1 MSLVLRPGYFFTLMF
16 SSALVGAGLVPVI
29 APGLFNLPFLA
40 GGTILCAGLVCGI
53 GLVLRWPTVR
63 TMTLT
68 YLALL
73 LLLSAGSM
81 LLHSAQTAV
90 SWMVLG
96 CVYLILLTV
105 FLKSRMIRRYLDV
118 Q

>member
-1 MSLVLRPGYFFTLMF
+1 MTLVLRPGYFFTLMF

-29 APGLFNLPFLA
+29 APDLFNLPFLA
-40 GGTILCAGLVCGI
+40 GGTILCAGLVCGV

-68 YLALL
+68 YLGLL
-73 LLLSAGSM
+73 LLLSAGSI
-81 LLHSAQTAV
+81 LLHRAQIAA

-96 CVYLILLTV
+96 GVHLILLTV
-105 FLKSRMIRRYLDV
+105 FLKSRMIRRYLDP

>member
-1 MSLVLRPGYFFTLMF
+1 MSLLLRPGYFFTLMF

-40 GGTILCAGLVCGI
+40 AGTILCAGLVCGV

-63 TMTLT
+63 PMTLT
-68 YLALL
+68 YLGLL
-73 LLLSAGSM
+73 LLLSTGSIF
-81 LLHSAQTAV
+81 LHRAQIAV

-96 CVYLILLTV
+96 CVYLILLII
-105 FLKSRMIRRYLDV
+105 FLTSRMIRRYLDA